1 MRTEGGVCEQTNRES
16 LNYSRM
22 ILWVALSGRIWI
34 YLRLCLKCLKCLK
47 IWHVLFVMSDS
58 ASVCALFDT
67 YGYALKALCGK
78 HWQV

>member
-1 MRTEGGVCEQTNRES
+1 
-16 LNYSRM
+16 M
-22 ILWVALSGRIWI
+22 IWVALLGRIGI
-34 YLRLCLKCLKCLK
+34 YLRLSSCLK

-58 ASVCALFDT
+58 VSVCALFDT